1 MLMPYLQPTKA
12 KANMQDKF
20 LGLNDHVA
28 CDPAQFRDMRNLS
41 SDRYPVMGPRKQRR
55 LVRTFEHATALMG
68 GAELTCQFCDR
79 VHVFSGDELRAM
91 IAELKARGK

>member
-68 GAELTCQFCDR
+68 GAELTWVED
-79 VHVFSGDELRAM
+79 G
-91 IAELKARGK
+91 